1 MDVTKAPFRPVGW
14 ASYPR
19 RVANP
24 TTLLDLPGMADGL
37 RRTEDELC
45 KVVESNDPFLTQVAR
60 HLIDA
65 GGKRVRPALTITA
78 SLVLDEDPDV
88 APWAVIRGG
97 VAVELVHQ
105 GSLYHDDVMDD
116 AETRRTVQSV
126 NARWGNLEAILAG
139 DYLLARASEIAAD
152 LGTEVAGLLAATI
165 AALCEGQ
172 IQEVRYAF
180 DVDRSEEAYLASIS
194 GKTASLLATAARIGA
209 IVADHSRD
217 VVDAVT
223 DFGHNYGMAFQVVD
237 DLLDVTATDEEL
249 GKPSGNDLVEGTYTL
264 PVIRA
269 LAGPA
274 GDDLRSLLGGPID
287 STDRDRARELVRA
300 DGAIS
305 STRETAVGYLADA
318 QASIAGLP
326 ANPAVDAMLTTCDLL
341 VERLDRTT

>member
-1 MDVTKAPFRPVGW
+1 
-14 ASYPR
+14 
-19 RVANP
+19 
-24 TTLLDLPGMADGL
+24 MADGL
-37 RRTEDELC
+37 RRTEDELR
-45 KVVESNDPFLTQVAR
+45 KVVESDDPFLTEVAR

-65 GGKRVRPALTITA
+65 GGKRVRPALAITA

-105 GSLYHDDVMDD
+105 GSLYHDDVIDD

-172 IQEVRYAF
+172 VREVRHAF

-249 GKPSGNDLVEGTYTL
+249 GKPSGNDLMEGTYTL

-287 STDRDRARELVRA
+287 STGRDRARELVRA

-318 QASIAGLP
+318 RVAIAGLP
-326 ANPAVDAMLTTCDLL
+326 ANPAVGAMLTTYDLL
-341 VERLDRTT
+341 VERLDRTA

>member
-1 MDVTKAPFRPVGW
+1 
-14 ASYPR
+14 
-19 RVANP
+19 
-24 TTLLDLPGMADGL
+24 
-37 RRTEDELC
+37 
-45 KVVESNDPFLTQVAR
+45 
-60 HLIDA
+60 LIDA

-172 IQEVRYAF
+172 VREVRHAF
-180 DVDRSEEAYLASIS
+180 DVNRSEEAYLASIS

-287 STDRDRARELVRA
+287 SAGRDRARELVRA

-318 QASIAGLP
+318 RVAIDRLP
-326 ANPAVDAMLTTCDLL
+326 TNPAVGAMLTTCDLL
-341 VERLDRTT
+341 VERLDRTA

>member
-1 MDVTKAPFRPVGW
+1 
-14 ASYPR
+14 
-19 RVANP
+19 
-24 TTLLDLPGMADGL
+24 MADGL
-37 RRTEDELC
+37 RRTEDELR
-45 KVVESNDPFLTQVAR
+45 KVVESDDPFLTEVAR

-65 GGKRVRPALTITA
+65 GGKRVRPALAITA

-172 IQEVRYAF
+172 VREVRHAF

-194 GKTASLLATAARIGA
+194 GKTASLLATSARIGA

-287 STDRDRARELVRA
+287 SAGRDRARELVRA

-318 QASIAGLP
+318 RVAIDGLP
-326 ANPAVDAMLTTCDLL
+326 TNPAVDAMLTTCDLL
-341 VERLDRTT
+341 VERLDRTA

>member
-1 MDVTKAPFRPVGW
+1 
-14 ASYPR
+14 
-19 RVANP
+19 
-24 TTLLDLPGMADGL
+24 MADGL
-37 RRTEDELC
+37 RRTEDELR
-45 KVVESNDPFLTQVAR
+45 KVVESDDPFLTEVAR

-65 GGKRVRPALTITA
+65 GGKRVRPALAITA

-88 APWAVIRGG
+88 ALWAVIRGG

-172 IQEVRYAF
+172 VREVRHAF
-180 DVDRSEEAYLASIS
+180 NVDRSEEAYLASIS

-264 PVIRA
+264 PVSRA

-287 STDRDRARELVRA
+287 SAGRDRARELVRA
-300 DGAIS
+300 DGAIA

-318 QASIAGLP
+318 RVAIDGLP
-326 ANPAVDAMLTTCDLL
+326 TNPAVDAMLTTCDLL
-341 VERLDRTT
+341 VERLDRTA

>member
-1 MDVTKAPFRPVGW
+1 
-14 ASYPR
+14 
-19 RVANP
+19 
-24 TTLLDLPGMADGL
+24 MADGL
-37 RRTEDELC
+37 RRTEDELR
-45 KVVESNDPFLTQVAR
+45 KVVESDDPFLTEVAR

-65 GGKRVRPALTITA
+65 GGKRVRPALAITA

-172 IQEVRYAF
+172 VREVRHAF

-287 STDRDRARELVRA
+287 SAGRDRARELVRA

-305 STRETAVGYLADA
+305 STRETAVGYLEDA
-318 QASIAGLP
+318 RVAIDGLP
-326 ANPAVDAMLTTCDLL
+326 TNPAVDAMLTTCDLL
-341 VERLDRTT
+341 VERLDRTA

>member
-1 MDVTKAPFRPVGW
+1 
-14 ASYPR
+14 
-19 RVANP
+19 
-24 TTLLDLPGMADGL
+24 MADGL
-37 RRTEDELC
+37 RRTEDELR
-45 KVVESNDPFLTQVAR
+45 KVVESDDPFLTEVAR

-65 GGKRVRPALTITA
+65 GGKRVRPALAITA

-88 APWAVIRGG
+88 ALWAVIRGG

-172 IQEVRYAF
+172 VREVRHAF
-180 DVDRSEEAYLASIS
+180 NVDRSEEAYLASIS

-287 STDRDRARELVRA
+287 SAGRDRARELVRA
-300 DGAIS
+300 DGAIA

-318 QASIAGLP
+318 RVAIDGLP
-326 ANPAVDAMLTTCDLL
+326 TNPAVDAMLTTCDLL

>member
-1 MDVTKAPFRPVGW
+1 
-14 ASYPR
+14 
-19 RVANP
+19 
-24 TTLLDLPGMADGL
+24 MADGL
-37 RRTEDELC
+37 RRTEDELR
-45 KVVESNDPFLTQVAR
+45 KVVESDDPFLTEVAR

-65 GGKRVRPALTITA
+65 GGKRVRPALAITA

-88 APWAVIRGG
+88 ALWAVVRGG

-165 AALCEGQ
+165 ATLCEGQ
-172 IQEVRYAF
+172 VREVRHAF

-287 STDRDRARELVRA
+287 SAGRDRARELVRA
-300 DGAIS
+300 DGAIA

-318 QASIAGLP
+318 RVAIDGLP
-326 ANPAVDAMLTTCDLL
+326 TNPAVGAMLTTCDLL
-341 VERLDRTT
+341 VERLDRTA

>member
-1 MDVTKAPFRPVGW
+1 
-14 ASYPR
+14 
-19 RVANP
+19 
-24 TTLLDLPGMADGL
+24 MADGL
-37 RRTEDELC
+37 RRTEDELR
-45 KVVESNDPFLTQVAR
+45 KVVESDDPFLTEMAR

-65 GGKRVRPALTITA
+65 GGKRVRPALAITA

-105 GSLYHDDVMDD
+105 GSLYHDDVIDD

-172 IQEVRYAF
+172 VREVRHAF

-249 GKPSGNDLVEGTYTL
+249 GKPSGNDLMEGTYTL
-264 PVIRA
+264 PGIRA

-287 STDRDRARELVRA
+287 STGRDRARELVRA

-318 QASIAGLP
+318 RVAIAGLP
-326 ANPAVDAMLTTCDLL
+326 ANPAVGAMLTTCDLL
-341 VERLDRTT
+341 VERLDRTA

>member
-1 MDVTKAPFRPVGW
+1 
-14 ASYPR
+14 
-19 RVANP
+19 
-24 TTLLDLPGMADGL
+24 MADGL
-37 RRTEDELC
+37 RRTEDELR
-45 KVVESNDPFLTQVAR
+45 KVVESDDPFLTEVAR

-65 GGKRVRPALTITA
+65 GGKRVRPALAITA

-88 APWAVIRGG
+88 ALWAVIRGG

-172 IQEVRYAF
+172 VREVRHAF

-264 PVIRA
+264 PVI
-269 LAGPA
+269 L
-274 GDDLRSLLGGPID
+274 SLIH
-287 STDRDRARELVRA
+287 
-300 DGAIS
+300 I
-305 STRETAVGYLADA
+305 
-318 QASIAGLP
+318 
-326 ANPAVDAMLTTCDLL
+326 
-341 VERLDRTT
+341 

>member
-1 MDVTKAPFRPVGW
+1 
-14 ASYPR
+14 
-19 RVANP
+19 
-24 TTLLDLPGMADGL
+24 MADGL
-37 RRTEDELC
+37 RRTEDELR
-45 KVVESNDPFLTQVAR
+45 KVVESDDPFLTEVAR

-65 GGKRVRPALTITA
+65 GGKRVRPALAITA

-88 APWAVIRGG
+88 ALWAVIRGG

-172 IQEVRYAF
+172 VREVRHAF

-194 GKTASLLATAARIGA
+194 GKTASLLATSARIGA

-287 STDRDRARELVRA
+287 SAGRDRARELVRA

-318 QASIAGLP
+318 RVAIAGLP
-326 ANPAVDAMLTTCDLL
+326 ANPAVGAMLTTCDLL
-341 VERLDRTT
+341 VERLDRTA

>member
-1 MDVTKAPFRPVGW
+1 
-14 ASYPR
+14 
-19 RVANP
+19 
-24 TTLLDLPGMADGL
+24 MADGL
-37 RRTEDELC
+37 RRTEDELR
-45 KVVESNDPFLTQVAR
+45 KVVESDDPFLTEVAR

-65 GGKRVRPALTITA
+65 GGKRVRPALAITA

-88 APWAVIRGG
+88 ARWAVIRGG

-172 IQEVRYAF
+172 VREVRHAF

-287 STDRDRARELVRA
+287 STGRDRARELVRA

-318 QASIAGLP
+318 RVAIAGLP
-326 ANPAVDAMLTTCDLL
+326 ANPAVGAMLTTCDLL
-341 VERLDRTT
+341 VERLDRTA

>member
-1 MDVTKAPFRPVGW
+1 
-14 ASYPR
+14 
-19 RVANP
+19 
-24 TTLLDLPGMADGL
+24 MADGL
-37 RRTEDELC
+37 RRTEDELR
-45 KVVESNDPFLTQVAR
+45 KVVESDDPFLTEVAR

-65 GGKRVRPALTITA
+65 GGKRVRPALAITA

-88 APWAVIRGG
+88 ALWAVIRGG

-139 DYLLARASEIAAD
+139 DYLLARAAEIAAD

-172 IQEVRYAF
+172 VREVRHAF

-287 STDRDRARELVRA
+287 SAGRDRARELVRA
-300 DGAIS
+300 DGAIA

-318 QASIAGLP
+318 RVAIDGLP
-326 ANPAVDAMLTTCDLL
+326 TNPAVDAMLTTCDLL
-341 VERLDRTT
+341 VERLDRTA

>member
-1 MDVTKAPFRPVGW
+1 MRAPFRPVGR

-19 RVANP
+19 RVTNP

-37 RRTEDELC
+37 RRTEDELR
-45 KVVESNDPFLTQVAR
+45 KVVESDDPFLTEVAR

-65 GGKRVRPALTITA
+65 GGKRVRPALAITA

-88 APWAVIRGG
+88 ALWAVIRGG

-172 IQEVRYAF
+172 VREVRHAF
-180 DVDRSEEAYLASIS
+180 NVDRSEEAYLASIS

-287 STDRDRARELVRA
+287 SAGRDRARELVRA
-300 DGAIS
+300 DGAIA

-318 QASIAGLP
+318 RVAIDGLP
-326 ANPAVDAMLTTCDLL
+326 TNPAVDAMLTTCDLL
-341 VERLDRTT
+341 VERLDRTA

>member
-1 MDVTKAPFRPVGW
+1 
-14 ASYPR
+14 
-19 RVANP
+19 
-24 TTLLDLPGMADGL
+24 MADGL
-37 RRTEDELC
+37 RRTEDELR
-45 KVVESNDPFLTQVAR
+45 KVVESDDPFLTEVAR

-65 GGKRVRPALTITA
+65 GGKRVRPALAITA

-105 GSLYHDDVMDD
+105 GSLYHDDVIDD

-139 DYLLARASEIAAD
+139 DYLLARASELAAD

-172 IQEVRYAF
+172 VREVRHAF

-249 GKPSGNDLVEGTYTL
+249 GKPSGNDLMEGTYTL

-287 STDRDRARELVRA
+287 STGRDRARELVRA

-318 QASIAGLP
+318 RVAIAGLP
-326 ANPAVDAMLTTCDLL
+326 ANPAVGAMLTTCDLL
-341 VERLDRTT
+341 VERLDRTA

>member
-1 MDVTKAPFRPVGW
+1 
-14 ASYPR
+14 
-19 RVANP
+19 
-24 TTLLDLPGMADGL
+24 MADGL
-37 RRTEDELC
+37 RRTEDELR
-45 KVVESNDPFLTQVAR
+45 KVVESDDPFLTEVAR

-65 GGKRVRPALTITA
+65 GGKRVRPALAITA

-88 APWAVIRGG
+88 ARWAVIRGG

-172 IQEVRYAF
+172 VREVRHAF

-287 STDRDRARELVRA
+287 SAGRDRARELVRA

-305 STRETAVGYLADA
+305 STRETAVGYLEDA
-318 QASIAGLP
+318 RVAIDGLP
-326 ANPAVDAMLTTCDLL
+326 TNPAVDAMLTTCDLL

>member
-1 MDVTKAPFRPVGW
+1 
-14 ASYPR
+14 
-19 RVANP
+19 
-24 TTLLDLPGMADGL
+24 
-37 RRTEDELC
+37 
-45 KVVESNDPFLTQVAR
+45 
-60 HLIDA
+60 
-65 GGKRVRPALTITA
+65 
-78 SLVLDEDPDV
+78 
-88 APWAVIRGG
+88 
-97 VAVELVHQ
+97 
-105 GSLYHDDVMDD
+105 MDD

-172 IQEVRYAF
+172 VREVRHAF

-287 STDRDRARELVRA
+287 STGRDRARELVRE

-318 QASIAGLP
+318 RVAIAGLP
-326 ANPAVDAMLTTCDLL
+326 ANPAVGAMLTTCDLL
-341 VERLDRTT
+341 VERLDRTA

>member
-1 MDVTKAPFRPVGW
+1 
-14 ASYPR
+14 
-19 RVANP
+19 
-24 TTLLDLPGMADGL
+24 MADGL
-37 RRTEDELC
+37 RRTEDELR
-45 KVVESNDPFLTQVAR
+45 KVVESDDPFLTEVAR

-65 GGKRVRPALTITA
+65 GGKRVRPALAITA

-172 IQEVRYAF
+172 VREVRHAF

-287 STDRDRARELVRA
+287 STGRDRARELVRE

-318 QASIAGLP
+318 RVAIAGLP
-326 ANPAVDAMLTTCDLL
+326 ANPAVGAMLTTCDLL
-341 VERLDRTT
+341 VERLDRTA

>member
-1 MDVTKAPFRPVGW
+1 
-14 ASYPR
+14 
-19 RVANP
+19 
-24 TTLLDLPGMADGL
+24 MADGL
-37 RRTEDELC
+37 RRTEDELR
-45 KVVESNDPFLTQVAR
+45 KVVESDDPFLTEVAR

-65 GGKRVRPALTITA
+65 GGKRVRPALAITA

-88 APWAVIRGG
+88 ALWAVIRGG

-172 IQEVRYAF
+172 VREVRHAF

-287 STDRDRARELVRA
+287 SADRDRARELVRA

-318 QASIAGLP
+318 RVAIDRLP
-326 ANPAVDAMLTTCDLL
+326 TNPAVGAMLTTCDLL
-341 VERLDRTT
+341 VERLDRTA

>member
-1 MDVTKAPFRPVGW
+1 
-14 ASYPR
+14 
-19 RVANP
+19 
-24 TTLLDLPGMADGL
+24 MADGL
-37 RRTEDELC
+37 RRTEDELR
-45 KVVESNDPFLTQVAR
+45 KVVESEDPFLTEVAR

-65 GGKRVRPALTITA
+65 GGKRVRPALAITA

-88 APWAVIRGG
+88 ALWAVIRGG

-172 IQEVRYAF
+172 VREVRHAF

-287 STDRDRARELVRA
+287 SAGRDRARELVRA

-305 STRETAVGYLADA
+305 STRETAVGYLEDA
-318 QASIAGLP
+318 RVAIDGLP
-326 ANPAVDAMLTTCDLL
+326 TNPAVDAMLTTCDLL
-341 VERLDRTT
+341 VERLDRTA

>member
-1 MDVTKAPFRPVGW
+1 M
-14 ASYPR
+14 
-19 RVANP
+19 ANP

-65 GGKRVRPALTITA
+65 GGKRARPALTITA

-172 IQEVRYAF
+172 VREVRHAF

-223 DFGHNYGMAFQVVD
+223 DFGHNYGMAFQIVD

>member
-1 MDVTKAPFRPVGW
+1 
-14 ASYPR
+14 
-19 RVANP
+19 
-24 TTLLDLPGMADGL
+24 MADGL
-37 RRTEDELC
+37 RRTEDELR
-45 KVVESNDPFLTQVAR
+45 KVVESDDPFLTEVAR

-65 GGKRVRPALTITA
+65 GGKRVRPALAITA

-88 APWAVIRGG
+88 ALWAVIRGG

-172 IQEVRYAF
+172 VREVRHAF

-287 STDRDRARELVRA
+287 SAGRDRARELVRA
-300 DGAIS
+300 DGAIA

-318 QASIAGLP
+318 RVAIDGLP
-326 ANPAVDAMLTTCDLL
+326 TNPAVGAMLTTCDLL
-341 VERLDRTT
+341 VERLDRTA

>member
-1 MDVTKAPFRPVGW
+1 MGR

-37 RRTEDELC
+37 RRTEDELR
-45 KVVESNDPFLTQVAR
+45 KVVESDDPFLTEVAR

-65 GGKRVRPALTITA
+65 GGKRVRPALAITA

-88 APWAVIRGG
+88 ALWAVIRGG

-172 IQEVRYAF
+172 VREVRHAF

-269 LAGPA
+269 LAG
-274 GDDLRSLLGGPID
+274 DDLRSLLGGPID
-287 STDRDRARELVRA
+287 STGRDRARELVRA

-318 QASIAGLP
+318 RVAIAGLP
-326 ANPAVDAMLTTCDLL
+326 ANPAVGAMLTTCDLL
-341 VERLDRTT
+341 VERLDRTA

>member
-1 MDVTKAPFRPVGW
+1 
-14 ASYPR
+14 
-19 RVANP
+19 
-24 TTLLDLPGMADGL
+24 MADGL
-37 RRTEDELC
+37 RRTEDELR
-45 KVVESNDPFLTQVAR
+45 KVVESDDPFLTEVAR

-65 GGKRVRPALTITA
+65 GGKRVRPALAITA

-88 APWAVIRGG
+88 ALWAVIRGG

-152 LGTEVAGLLAATI
+152 LGPEVAGLLAATI

-172 IQEVRYAF
+172 VREVRHAF

-287 STDRDRARELVRA
+287 SAGRDRARELVRA
-300 DGAIS
+300 DGAIA

-318 QASIAGLP
+318 RVAIDGLP
-326 ANPAVDAMLTTCDLL
+326 TNPAVDAMLTTCDLL
-341 VERLDRTT
+341 VERLDRTA

>member
-1 MDVTKAPFRPVGW
+1 
-14 ASYPR
+14 
-19 RVANP
+19 
-24 TTLLDLPGMADGL
+24 MADGL
-37 RRTEDELC
+37 RRTEDELR
-45 KVVESNDPFLTQVAR
+45 KVVESDDPFLTEMAR

-65 GGKRVRPALTITA
+65 GGKRVRPALAITA

-105 GSLYHDDVMDD
+105 GSLYHDDVIDD

-172 IQEVRYAF
+172 VREVRHAF

-249 GKPSGNDLVEGTYTL
+249 GKPSGNDLMEGTYTL

-287 STDRDRARELVRA
+287 STGRDRARELVRA

-318 QASIAGLP
+318 RVAIAGLP
-326 ANPAVDAMLTTCDLL
+326 ANPAVGAMLTTCDLL
-341 VERLDRTT
+341 VERLDRTA

>member
-1 MDVTKAPFRPVGW
+1 
-14 ASYPR
+14 
-19 RVANP
+19 
-24 TTLLDLPGMADGL
+24 MADGL
-37 RRTEDELC
+37 RRTEDELR
-45 KVVESNDPFLTQVAR
+45 KVVESDDPFLTEMAR

-65 GGKRVRPALTITA
+65 GGKRVRPALAITA
-78 SLVLDEDPDV
+78 SLVLDEDPDM

-105 GSLYHDDVMDD
+105 GSLYHDDVIDD

-172 IQEVRYAF
+172 VREVRHAF

-287 STDRDRARELVRA
+287 STGRDRARELVRA

-318 QASIAGLP
+318 RVAIAGLP
-326 ANPAVDAMLTTCDLL
+326 ANPAVGAMLTTCDLL
-341 VERLDRTT
+341 VERLDRTA

>member
-1 MDVTKAPFRPVGW
+1 
-14 ASYPR
+14 
-19 RVANP
+19 
-24 TTLLDLPGMADGL
+24 MADGL
-37 RRTEDELC
+37 RRTEDELR
-45 KVVESNDPFLTQVAR
+45 KVVESDDPFLTEVAR

-65 GGKRVRPALTITA
+65 GGKRVRPALAITA

-88 APWAVIRGG
+88 ALWAVIRGG

-172 IQEVRYAF
+172 VREVRHAF

-287 STDRDRARELVRA
+287 SAGRDRARELVRA

-318 QASIAGLP
+318 RVAIDGLP
-326 ANPAVDAMLTTCDLL
+326 ANPAVGAMLTTCDLL
-341 VERLDRTT
+341 VERLDRTA

>member
-1 MDVTKAPFRPVGW
+1 M
-14 ASYPR
+14 
-19 RVANP
+19 
-24 TTLLDLPGMADGL
+24 
-37 RRTEDELC
+37 
-45 KVVESNDPFLTQVAR
+45 AR

-65 GGKRVRPALTITA
+65 GGKRVRPALAITA

-172 IQEVRYAF
+172 VREVRHAF

-287 STDRDRARELVRA
+287 STGRDRARELVRA

-318 QASIAGLP
+318 RVAIAGLP
-326 ANPAVDAMLTTCDLL
+326 ANPAVGAMLTTCDLL
-341 VERLDRTT
+341 VERLDRTA

>member
-1 MDVTKAPFRPVGW
+1 
-14 ASYPR
+14 
-19 RVANP
+19 
-24 TTLLDLPGMADGL
+24 MADGL
-37 RRTEDELC
+37 RRTEDELL
-45 KVVESNDPFLTQVAR
+45 KVVESNDPFLTEVAR

-65 GGKRVRPALTITA
+65 GGKRVRPALAITA

-88 APWAVIRGG
+88 ALWAVIRGG

-172 IQEVRYAF
+172 VREVRHAF

-287 STDRDRARELVRA
+287 SAGRDWARELVRA
-300 DGAIS
+300 DEAIS

-318 QASIAGLP
+318 RVAIDGLP
-326 ANPAVDAMLTTCDLL
+326 TNPAVDAMLTTCDLL
-341 VERLDRTT
+341 VERLDRTA

>member
-1 MDVTKAPFRPVGW
+1 
-14 ASYPR
+14 
-19 RVANP
+19 
-24 TTLLDLPGMADGL
+24 MADGL
-37 RRTEDELC
+37 RRTEDELR
-45 KVVESNDPFLTQVAR
+45 KVVESDDPFLTEVAR

-65 GGKRVRPALTITA
+65 GGKRVRPALAITA
-78 SLVLDEDPDV
+78 SLVLAEDPDV

-105 GSLYHDDVMDD
+105 GSLYHDDVIDD

-172 IQEVRYAF
+172 VREVRHAF

-287 STDRDRARELVRA
+287 SAGRDRARELVRA

-305 STRETAVGYLADA
+305 STRETAVGYLEDA
-318 QASIAGLP
+318 RVAIDGLP
-326 ANPAVDAMLTTCDLL
+326 TNPAVDAMLTTCDLL
-341 VERLDRTT
+341 VERLDRTA